1 MPSPERWL
9 ATWHALGGQPQ
20 RPLYDQVV
28 ARYSEPHRHYHTAR
42 HLDECFAHL
51 DDIGQLATH
60 PAEVALA
67 LWFHD
72 AIYEPRRQDNEARS
86 ADWARASAVA
96 AGAPPDSAHRVHALI
111 MATRHDALPRELDE
125 QVLVDIDL
133 AILGAA
139 PARFEEYERDVR
151 AEYAWVPDFL
161 FRAKRKETLQAFLAR
176 AAIYH
181 TAPMRERLEA
191 QARANLARSLA
202 KP

>member
-9 ATWHALGGQPQ
+9 AMWHTLGGRPQ
-20 RPLYDQVV
+20 RQLYDEVV

-42 HLDECFAHL
+42 HLDECFAHW

-72 AIYEPRRQDNEARS
+72 AIYEPRRDDNEERS
-86 ADWARASAVA
+86 ADWARASAIA
-96 AGAPPDSAHRVHALI
+96 AGVPTASADRVHALV
-111 MATRHDALPRELDE
+111 MATRHDALPGSVDQ
-125 QVLVDIDL
+125 QVLVDIDF
-133 AILGAA
+133 AILGAP
-139 PARFEEYERDVR
+139 PARFDEYERDVR
-151 AEYAWVPDFL
+151 AEHAWVPDFL
-161 FRAKRKETLQAFLAR
+161 FRAKRKEILQAFLAR
-176 AAIYH
+176 PAIYH
-181 TAPMRERLEA
+181 SAPMRERLEA